1 MENIFGRL
9 DIPTTRAQKADDTI
23 VEDLKI
29 SHMVK
34 VDQYEHS
41 ERLIENQK
49 PLQQQYCH
57 KKMLRQKINEIPL
70 PESQYIEE
78 RKAKTEVEKSGI
90 SKNSYD
96 LEKYMTRQDS
106 PIKQ

>member
-41 ERLIENQK
+41 ERLIENHK
-49 PLQQQYCH
+49 PL
-57 KKMLRQKINEIPL
+57 E
-70 PESQYIEE
+70 
-78 RKAKTEVEKSGI
+78 
-90 SKNSYD
+90 
-96 LEKYMTRQDS
+96 
-106 PIKQ
+106 